1 MSIGIW
7 VLGDQLN
14 PDQSALASARP
25 EDCRVLLL
33 ESSSVLEQRAYHA
46 QKVVLVWSAMRHF
59 AADLRDQGWTVDY
72 IQTETFS
79 SALLAWIQEQ
89 GIQELRLMEPVD
101 RGFRRSI

>member
-1 MSIGIW
+1 M
-7 VLGDQLN
+7 
-14 PDQSALASARP
+14 
-25 EDCRVLLL
+25 
-33 ESSSVLEQRAYHA
+33 
-46 QKVVLVWSAMRHF
+46 VLVWSAMRHF

-101 RGFRRSI
+101 RGFRRSIERVVDAGVERATAPQLERISRR